1 MQLDWLGEHRQ
12 IVGDFYRSANRYSQ
26 ICNLA
31 AFGEKIR
38 FSPYEVQIMEHIL
51 EHGEENRNMKWYASQ
66 LGLNQ
71 ATYSNYINRLV
82 SKGLL
87 DKYHAE
93 GNQKDVILRVSEAGL
108 EEYRKYAEFARGEL
122 FSELL
127 EYLDSLNPEQL
138 EAVRHTFEI
147 WGRAHARTPSPPPVR
162 KPVCLIKIK

>member
-1 MQLDWLGEHRQ
+1 
-12 IVGDFYRSANRYSQ
+12 
-26 ICNLA
+26 
-31 AFGEKIR
+31 
-38 FSPYEVQIMEHIL
+38 MEHIL

-66 LGLNQ
+66 LGLHQ
-71 ATYSNYINRLV
+71 ATYSKYINRLV
-82 SKGLL
+82 SKELL

-162 KPVCLIKIK
+162 NPVCLIKIK